1 MVIEKI
7 LNNNVVITTDEN
19 DKEIVVMGRG
29 IAFKKRVGDSIPKDT
44 IDKVFKLS
52 DPNMSN
58 RFKELIADIPLSYM
72 ELSDKIILHA
82 KEKLGKKL
90 NESVYISLTDHMY
103 TAIERAREGVKV
115 KNALLW
121 DIKRFY
127 KDEFKI
133 GLEALEYIEKKFD
146 IRLPEDEAG
155 FIALHIVNAQMDQDI
170 KIIYEITQ
178 IMQEITN
185 VVKYHYGITFDEESV
200 YYYRF
205 ITHLKYFAERLLSE
219 KSYDDSNDDLL
230 DVVRVKYKNAYDCI
244 EKIEEFIKKKYN
256 YELTDEE
263 KLYLTI
269 HVERVVSKSIKKDIN
284 PKK

>member
-1 MVIEKI
+1 MIIKKI

-29 IAFKKRVGDSIPKDT
+29 IAFKKRSGDYISKDM

-52 DPNMSN
+52 DSNMSDK
-58 RFKELIADIPLSYM
+58 FKELISDIPLKYI
-72 ELSDKIILHA
+72 ELSNQIISNA
-82 KEKLGKKL
+82 KKTLGKRL
-90 NESVYISLTDHMY
+90 NDSIYITLTDHIY
-103 TAIERAREGVKV
+103 TAIQRSKEGINL

-133 GLEALEYIEKKFD
+133 GLEALDYIEEKFK
-146 IRLPEDEAG
+146 IRLTDDEAG
-155 FIALHIVNAQMDQDI
+155 FIALYIVNAQMDEDI
-170 KIIYEITQ
+170 KIVYEITQ

-185 VVKYHYGITFDEESV
+185 IVKYYYGITFDEESV

-205 ITHLKYFAERLLSE
+205 ITHLKYFAQRLLE
-219 KSYDDSNDDLL
+219 NKSYENNEDNLL
-230 DVVRVKYKNAYDCI
+230 EIVKLKYKNAYNCI
-244 EKIEEFIKKKYN
+244 EKINEFIQKKYN
-256 YELTDEE
+256 YNLTDEE

-269 HVERVVSKSIKKDIN
+269 HVEKVIN
-284 PKK
+284 KGIQ

>member
-19 DKEIVVMGRG
+19 NKEIVVMGRG
-29 IAFKKRVGDSIPKDT
+29 IAFKKRTGDHIPKDM

-52 DPNMSN
+52 DPNMSDK
-58 RFKELIADIPLSYM
+58 FKELISNIPLNYM
-72 ELSDKIILHA
+72 ELSDKIILYA
-82 KEKLGKKL
+82 KKELGKRL
-90 NESVYISLTDHMY
+90 NDSIYISLTDHMHA
-103 TAIERAREGVKV
+103 AIERTREGVNV

-127 KDEFKI
+127 KEEFKI
-133 GLEALEYIEKKFD
+133 GLIALDYIEEKFG

-178 IMQEITN
+178 IMQDVTN

-205 ITHLKYFAERLLSE
+205 ITHLKYFAERLLSN
-219 KSYDDSNDDLL
+219 KSYEDNEDDLL
-230 DVVRVKYKNAYDCI
+230 DVIKVKYKNAYNCI
-244 EKIEEFIKKKYN
+244 EKVANFIKKKYN

-269 HVERVVSKSIKKDIN
+269 HVERVVSKSTK
-284 PKK
+284 

>member
-1 MVIEKI
+1 MIIKKI

-29 IAFKKRVGDSIPKDT
+29 IAFKKRSGDYISDDM

-52 DPNMSN
+52 DSNMSDK
-58 RFKELIADIPLSYM
+58 FKELISDIPLKYI
-72 ELSDKIILHA
+72 ELSNQIISNA
-82 KEKLGKKL
+82 KKTLGKRL
-90 NESVYISLTDHMY
+90 NDSIYITLTDHIY
-103 TAIERAREGVKV
+103 TSIERSKEGINV
-115 KNALLW
+115 KNVLLW

-127 KDEFKI
+127 KDEFMI
-133 GLEALEYIEKKFD
+133 GLQALDYIEEKFK
-146 IRLPEDEAG
+146 IRLTDDEAG

-185 VVKYHYGITFDEESV
+185 LIKYYYGITFNEESV

-205 ITHLKYFAERLLSE
+205 ITYLKYFAQRLLE
-219 KSYDDSNDDLL
+219 NKSYENNEDDLL
-230 DVVRVKYKNAYDCI
+230 DLIKVKYKNAYNCI
-244 EKIEEFIKKKYN
+244 EKIDEFIQKKYN
-256 YELTDEE
+256 YKLTDEE

-269 HVERVVSKSIKKDIN
+269 HVEKVVSKGVQ
-284 PKK
+284 

>member
-19 DKEIVVMGRG
+19 NKEIVVMGRG
-29 IAFKKRVGDSIPKDT
+29 IAFKKRIGDHIPKE
-44 IDKVFKLS
+44 IVDKIFKLS
-52 DPNMSN
+52 DPNMSDN
-58 RFKELIADIPLSYM
+58 FKELIADIPLEYM
-72 ELSDKIILHA
+72 KLSDKIILKS

-90 NESVYISLTDHMY
+90 NDSIYITLTDHMY
-103 TAIERAREGVKV
+103 TAIERAKEGIKV

-127 KDEFKI
+127 KEEFAI
-133 GLEALEYIEKKFD
+133 GLEALDYIEEKFKV
-146 IRLPEDEAG
+146 RLPDDEAG

-185 VVKYHYGITFDEESV
+185 VIKYYYGVTFDEESV

-205 ITHLKYFAERLLSE
+205 ITHLKYFAERLL
-219 KSYDDSNDDLL
+219 KNTSYDNNEDDLL
-230 DVVRVKYKNAYDCI
+230 NVIKVKYKNAYNCI
-244 EKIEEFIKKKYN
+244 EKIDEFINKKYN
-256 YELTDEE
+256 YKLTDEE

-269 HVERVVSKSIKKDIN
+269 HVERAISKSIK
-284 PKK
+284 

>member
-19 DKEIVVMGRG
+19 NKEIVVMGRG
-29 IAFKKRVGDSIPKDT
+29 IAFKKRIGDHIPKEI

-52 DPNMSN
+52 DPNMSDN
-58 RFKELIADIPLSYM
+58 FKELIVDIPLEYM
-72 ELSDKIILHA
+72 KLSDKIILKS

-90 NESVYISLTDHMY
+90 NDSIYITLTDHMY
-103 TAIERAREGVKV
+103 TAIERAKEGIKV

-127 KDEFKI
+127 KEEFAI
-133 GLEALEYIEKKFD
+133 GLEALDYIEEKFKV
-146 IRLPEDEAG
+146 RLPDDEAG

-185 VVKYHYGITFDEESV
+185 VIKYYYGVTFDEESV

-205 ITHLKYFAERLLSE
+205 ITHLKYFAERLL
-219 KSYDDSNDDLL
+219 KNTSYDNNEDDLL
-230 DVVRVKYKNAYDCI
+230 EVIKVKYKNAYNCI
-244 EKIEEFIKKKYN
+244 EKINEFINKKYN
-256 YELTDEE
+256 YNLTDEE

-269 HVERVVSKSIKKDIN
+269 HVERAISKSIK
-284 PKK
+284 

>member
-19 DKEIVVMGRG
+19 NKEIVVMGRG
-29 IAFKKRVGDSIPKDT
+29 IAFKKRIGDHIPKEVV
-44 IDKVFKLS
+44 DKVFKLS
-52 DPNMSN
+52 DPNMSDN
-58 RFKELIADIPLSYM
+58 FKELIADIPLEYM
-72 ELSDKIILHA
+72 KLSDKIILKS

-90 NESVYISLTDHMY
+90 NDSIYITLTDHMY
-103 TAIERAREGVKV
+103 TAIERTKEGIKV

-127 KDEFKI
+127 KEEFAI
-133 GLEALEYIEKKFD
+133 GLEALDYIEEKFKV
-146 IRLPEDEAG
+146 RLPDDEAG

-185 VVKYHYGITFDEESV
+185 VIKYYYGVTFDEESV

-205 ITHLKYFAERLLSE
+205 ITHLKYFAERLL
-219 KSYDDSNDDLL
+219 KNTSYDNNEDDLL
-230 DVVRVKYKNAYDCI
+230 NVIKVKYKNAYNCI
-244 EKIEEFIKKKYN
+244 EKIDEFINKKYN
-256 YELTDEE
+256 YKLTDEE

-269 HVERVVSKSIKKDIN
+269 HVERAISKSIK
-284 PKK
+284 

>member
-19 DKEIVVMGRG
+19 NKEIVVMGRG
-29 IAFKKRVGDSIPKDT
+29 IAFKKRTGDNIPKDK

-52 DPNMSN
+52 DPNISG
-58 RFKELIADIPLSYM
+58 RFKELISNIPLDYM
-72 ELSDKIILHA
+72 DLSDKIIVHA
-82 KEKLGKKL
+82 KKELGKRL
-90 NESVYISLTDHMY
+90 NDSIYISLTDHMH
-103 TAIERAREGVKV
+103 TAIERSREGVNV

-127 KDEFKI
+127 KKEFDI
-133 GLEALEYIEKKFD
+133 GLKALDYIEKKFGV
-146 IRLPEDEAG
+146 RLPEDEAG

-178 IMQEITN
+178 IMQDVTN

-205 ITHLKYFAERLLSE
+205 ITHLKYFAERFLSN
-219 KSYDDSNDDLL
+219 KSYSENEDDLL
-230 DVVRVKYKNAYDCI
+230 EVIKVKYKNAYNCI
-244 EKIEEFIKKKYN
+244 EKVATFIKKKYN

-269 HVERVVSKSIKKDIN
+269 HVERVVSKSIK
-284 PKK
+284 

>member
-19 DKEIVVMGRG
+19 NKEIVVMGRG
-29 IAFKKRVGDSIPKDT
+29 IAFKKRIGDHIPKE
-44 IDKVFKLS
+44 IVDKVFKLS
-52 DPNMSN
+52 DPNISDN
-58 RFKELIADIPLSYM
+58 FKELISDIPLEYM
-72 ELSDKIILHA
+72 KLSDKIILKS

-90 NESVYISLTDHMY
+90 NDSIYITLTDHMY
-103 TAIERAREGVKV
+103 TAIERAKEGIKV
-115 KNALLW
+115 KNVLLW

-127 KDEFKI
+127 KKEFAI
-133 GLEALEYIEKKFD
+133 GLEALDYIEEKFKV
-146 IRLPEDEAG
+146 RLPDDEAG

-185 VVKYHYGITFDEESV
+185 VIKYYYGVTFDEESV

-205 ITHLKYFAERLLSE
+205 ITHLKYFAERLL
-219 KSYDDSNDDLL
+219 KNTSYDNNEDDLL
-230 DVVRVKYKNAYDCI
+230 EVIKVKYKNAYNCI
-244 EKIEEFIKKKYN
+244 EKIGKFINKKYN
-256 YELTDEE
+256 YNLTDEE

-269 HVERVVSKSIKKDIN
+269 HVERAISKSIK
-284 PKK
+284 

>member
-1 MVIEKI
+1 MIIEKI

-19 DKEIVVMGRG
+19 NKEIVVMGRG
-29 IAFKKRVGDSIPKDT
+29 IAFKKRTGDHIPEDM

-52 DPNMSN
+52 DPDMSDK
-58 RFKELIADIPLSYM
+58 FKELISNIPLNYM
-72 ELSDKIILHA
+72 KLSDRVILYA
-82 KEKLGKKL
+82 KKELGKRL
-90 NESVYISLTDHMY
+90 NDSIYISLTDHIY
-103 TAIERAREGVKV
+103 TAIERTREGVNV

-127 KDEFKI
+127 KEEFKI
-133 GLEALEYIEKKFD
+133 GLKAVDYIEEKFE

-178 IMQEITN
+178 IMQDVTN
-185 VVKYHYGITFDEESV
+185 VVKYHYKITFDEESV

-205 ITHLKYFAERLLSE
+205 ITHLKYFAERLLSD
-219 KSYDDSNDDLL
+219 KSYSENEDDLL
-230 DVVRVKYKNAYDCI
+230 DVIKVKYKNAYNCI
-244 EKIEEFIKKKYN
+244 EKVADFIKKKYN

-269 HVERVVSKSIKKDIN
+269 HVERIVSKSTK
-284 PKK
+284 

>member
-19 DKEIVVMGRG
+19 NKEIVVMGRG
-29 IAFKKRVGDSIPKDT
+29 IAFKKRIGDHIPKE
-44 IDKVFKLS
+44 IVDKIFKLS
-52 DPNMSN
+52 DPNMSDN
-58 RFKELIADIPLSYM
+58 FKELIADIPLEYM
-72 ELSDKIILHA
+72 KLSDKIILKS

-90 NESVYISLTDHMY
+90 NDSIYITLTDHMY
-103 TAIERAREGVKV
+103 TAIERAKEGIKV

-127 KDEFKI
+127 KEEFAI
-133 GLEALEYIEKKFD
+133 GLEALDYIEEKFKV
-146 IRLPEDEAG
+146 RLPDDEAG

-185 VVKYHYGITFDEESV
+185 VIKYYYGVTFDEVSV

-205 ITHLKYFAERLLSE
+205 ITHLKYFAERLL
-219 KSYDDSNDDLL
+219 KNTSYDNNEDDLL
-230 DVVRVKYKNAYDCI
+230 NVIKVKYKNAYNCI
-244 EKIEEFIKKKYN
+244 EKIDEFINKKYN
-256 YELTDEE
+256 YKLTDEE

-269 HVERVVSKSIKKDIN
+269 HVERAISKSIK
-284 PKK
+284 

>member
-19 DKEIVVMGRG
+19 NKEIVVMGRG
-29 IAFKKRVGDSIPKDT
+29 IAFKKRIGDHIPKE
-44 IDKVFKLS
+44 IVDKVFKLS
-52 DPNMSN
+52 DPNMSDN
-58 RFKELIADIPLSYM
+58 FKELIADIPLEYM
-72 ELSDKIILHA
+72 KLSDKIILKS

-90 NESVYISLTDHMY
+90 NDSIYITLTDHMY
-103 TAIERAREGVKV
+103 TAIERAKEGIKV

-127 KDEFKI
+127 KEEFAI
-133 GLEALEYIEKKFD
+133 GLEALDYIEEKFKV
-146 IRLPEDEAG
+146 RLPDDEAG

-185 VVKYHYGITFDEESV
+185 VIKYYYGVTFDEESV

-205 ITHLKYFAERLLSE
+205 ITHLKYFAERLL
-219 KSYDDSNDDLL
+219 KNTSYDNNEDDLL
-230 DVVRVKYKNAYDCI
+230 NVIKVKYKNAYNCI
-244 EKIEEFIKKKYN
+244 EKIDEFINKKYN
-256 YELTDEE
+256 YKLTDEE

-269 HVERVVSKSIKKDIN
+269 HVERAISKSIK
-284 PKK
+284 

>member
-19 DKEIVVMGRG
+19 NKEIVVMGRG
-29 IAFKKRVGDSIPKDT
+29 IAFKKRIGDHIPKE
-44 IDKVFKLS
+44 IVDKVFKLS
-52 DPNMSN
+52 DPNISDN
-58 RFKELIADIPLSYM
+58 FKELIADIPLEYM
-72 ELSDKIILHA
+72 KLSDKIILKS

-90 NESVYISLTDHMY
+90 NDSIYITLTDHMY
-103 TAIERAREGVKV
+103 TAIERAKEGIKV
-115 KNALLW
+115 KNVLLW

-127 KDEFKI
+127 KKEFAI
-133 GLEALEYIEKKFD
+133 GLEALDYIEEKFKV
-146 IRLPEDEAG
+146 RLPDDEAG

-185 VVKYHYGITFDEESV
+185 VIKYYYGVTFDEESV

-205 ITHLKYFAERLLSE
+205 ITHLKYFAERLL
-219 KSYDDSNDDLL
+219 KNTSYDNNEDDLL
-230 DVVRVKYKNAYDCI
+230 EVIKVKYKNAYNCI
-244 EKIEEFIKKKYN
+244 EKIGEFINKKYN
-256 YELTDEE
+256 YNLTDEE

-269 HVERVVSKSIKKDIN
+269 HVERAISKSIK
-284 PKK
+284 

>member
-19 DKEIVVMGRG
+19 NKEIVVMGRG
-29 IAFKKRVGDSIPKDT
+29 IAFKKRTGDHIPKDM

-52 DPNMSN
+52 DPNMSDK
-58 RFKELIADIPLSYM
+58 FKELIAEIPLEYM
-72 ELSDKIILHA
+72 KLSDGIILHA
-82 KEKLGKKL
+82 KKELGKRL
-90 NESVYISLTDHMY
+90 NDSIYISLTDHMH
-103 TAIERAREGVKV
+103 TAIERSREGVNV

-127 KDEFKI
+127 KKEFEI
-133 GLEALEYIEKKFD
+133 GLLALDYIEEKFEV
-146 IRLPEDEAG
+146 RLPEDEAG

-178 IMQEITN
+178 IMQDITN
-185 VVKYHYGITFDEESV
+185 VVKYHYGVTFDEESV

-205 ITHLKYFAERLLSE
+205 ITHLKYFAQRFLSNKLHE
-219 KSYDDSNDDLL
+219 ENEDDLL
-230 DVVRVKYKNAYDCI
+230 DVIKVKYKNAYNCI
-244 EKIEEFIKKKYN
+244 EKVAEFINKKYN
-256 YELTDEE
+256 YKLTDEE

-269 HVERVVSKSIKKDIN
+269 HVERVVSKSIK
-284 PKK
+284 